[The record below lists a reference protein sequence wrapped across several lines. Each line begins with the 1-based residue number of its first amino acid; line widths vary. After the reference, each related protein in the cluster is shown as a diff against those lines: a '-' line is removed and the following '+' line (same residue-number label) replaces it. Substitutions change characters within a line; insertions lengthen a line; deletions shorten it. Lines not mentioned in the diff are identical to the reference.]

1 MTATLDPVLVERTG
15 AVALV
20 RLNRAEVGNAINDAI
35 RQGFAKI
42 LRDLDQDGSVKV
54 ILLRGAGERGFCV
67 GADIKE
73 SRGAMTAVEHRRR
86 FMPASWIETLDQIAK
101 PVIAAIHGFCLGG
114 GLELALACDIR
125 IAAQGAQFGLPE
137 TALGLIPGG
146 GGTQRLPRLIGLA
159 HALDLLLSGKRIDV
173 QEAYRIG
180 LVTFVAQSV
189 EAMDTEALRLATLI
203 ASRPPT
209 AIAYVKE
216 AARAGLDMDL
226 TGGLKLEK
234 SLFALLTSTADSA
247 EAAAAFREKRTPKFT
262 GT

>member
-1 MTATLDPVLVERTG
+1 LEKST
-15 AVALV
+15 
-20 RLNRAEVGNAINDAI
+20 
-35 RQGFAKI
+35 
-42 LRDLDQDGSVKV
+42 
-54 ILLRGAGERGFCV
+54 
-67 GADIKE
+67 
-73 SRGAMTAVEHRRR
+73 
-86 FMPASWIETLDQIAK
+86 K
-101 PVIAAIHGFCLGG
+101 PFIAAIHGTALGG
-114 GLELALACDIR
+114 GLEVALACHFR
-125 IAAQGAQFGLPE
+125 IALPTARLGLPE
-137 TALGLIPGG
+137 VKLGILPGA